1 LILAVNFIHEKGI
14 VHTDLKPENILFVN
28 TDNHEF
34 KNRWD
39 KPYEEMGLVKS
50 KRSRNRRRIRVL
62 KVL

>member
-1 LILAVNFIHEKGI
+1 
-14 VHTDLKPENILFVN
+14 LKPENILFVN
-28 TDNHEF
+28 TDNYEF